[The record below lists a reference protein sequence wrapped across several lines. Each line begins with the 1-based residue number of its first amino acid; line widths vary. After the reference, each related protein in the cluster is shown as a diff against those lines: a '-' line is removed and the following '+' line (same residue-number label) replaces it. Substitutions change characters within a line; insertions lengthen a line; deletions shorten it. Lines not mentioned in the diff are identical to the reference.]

1 MKYRWESYVKYHG
14 KDELVKFCR
23 EFYGDN
29 PKEKVLFLLG
39 KGFDP
44 RMNNTLSLLLEN
56 VKGLQLD
63 CLTFDFP
70 DSGNHAQNRKLYRKP
85 QNPMKQVPAS
95 GFWRFDSDLPAM
107 RRKRSERI

>member
-14 KDELVKFCR
+14 KDELAKFCK

-29 PKEKVLFLLG
+29 PEVKVLFLLG

-44 RMNNTLSLLLEN
+44 RMNNTLTLLLEN

-63 CLTFDFP
+63 CPSRINMDSPSPRYRLTP
-70 DSGNHAQNRKLYRKP
+70 PKVG
-85 QNPMKQVPAS
+85 
-95 GFWRFDSDLPAM
+95 
-107 RRKRSERI
+107 RSE

>member
-14 KDELVKFCR
+14 KDELAKFCK

-29 PKEKVLFLLG
+29 PEVKVLFLLG

-44 RMNNTLSLLLEN
+44 RMNNTLTLLLEN

-70 DSGNHAQNRKLYRKP
+70 DSGNHVQNRKLYRDNVKELESL
-85 QNPMKQVPAS
+85 QNK
-95 GFWRFDSDLPAM
+95 
-107 RRKRSERI
+107 